1 MISLFWQLN
10 SGLQTTKMEEV
21 VSLAISR
28 DEESMGKVIGGN
40 KERLERM
47 KSPRKQELGGKR
59 KSEISLREEQLR
71 KEFKEL
77 IETLN
82 LENTEK
88 ALLLDEYD
96 ENLRSHKEEAEVEG
110 KEKRRKQE
118 EVLDT
123 GTVIGAPGT
132 CAPGTGARTG
142 DTGAGRGAGIESGVV
157 GTGPKASGGKRGK
170 VEAGFGVNAG
180 GGGGTGTGA
189 PPVTKDNAQAFHLP
203 QLNAAQRMQLMS
215 QVKKYLQ
222 FRRIYKSQIENYCFS
237 LKMLV
242 YRILAR
248 GDSTPA
254 VALKAATARFS

>member
-1 MISLFWQLN
+1 MRP
-10 SGLQTTKMEEV
+10 
-21 VSLAISR
+21 AITR

-47 KSPRKQELGGKR
+47 KSPRKQELGGKQ

-132 CAPGTGARTG
+132 GARTG

-157 GTGPKASGGKRGK
+157 GTGPTTSGGKRGK
-170 VEAGFGVNAG
+170 VQAGFGVNAG

-189 PPVTKDNAQAFHLP
+189 PPATKDNAQAFHLP
-203 QLNAAQRMQLMS
+203 QLNAAQRMQLKS
-215 QVKKYLQ
+215 QVEIYLQ
-222 FRRIYKSQIENYCFS
+222 FRRIYKSQIENDCFS

-248 GDSTPA
+248 GDSTPTI
-254 VALKAATARFS
+254 ALKAATARFS

>member
-1 MISLFWQLN
+1 
-10 SGLQTTKMEEV
+10 MEEI
-21 VSLAISR
+21 VSLAILR

-142 DTGAGRGAGIESGVV
+142 DTGADIESGVV
-157 GTGPKASGGKRGK
+157 GTGPKTSGGKKGK
-170 VEAGFGVNAG
+170 VEAGFGMNAG
-180 GGGGTGTGA
+180 GGGGTGTGSVPA
-189 PPVTKDNAQAFHLP
+189 TKDNAQAFHLP
-203 QLNAAQRMQLMS
+203 QLNAAQRMQLKS
-215 QVKKYLQ
+215 QVERYLQ

-248 GDSTPA
+248 GDSTPTI
-254 VALKAATARFS
+254 ALKAATARFS

>member
-1 MISLFWQLN
+1 
-10 SGLQTTKMEEV
+10 MEEV
-21 VSLAISR
+21 VSSAISR
-28 DEESMGKVIGGN
+28 DEESMEKVIGGN
-40 KERLERM
+40 KEMLERT

-123 GTVIGAPGT
+123 GTVMGASGTCGPGT
-132 CAPGTGARTG
+132 CASGTGARTG
-142 DTGAGRGAGIESGVV
+142 DTGAGRGAGIESGVI
-157 GTGPKASGGKRGK
+157 GTGPKTSGGKRGK

-189 PPVTKDNAQAFHLP
+189 PPATKDNAQAFYLP
-203 QLNAAQRMQLMS
+203 QLNAAQRMQLKS
-215 QVKKYLQ
+215 QVERYLQ

-248 GDSTPA
+248 GDSTPTI
-254 VALKAATARFS
+254 ALKAATARFS